1 MLRAVALLLLVP
13 AVAMAAESAGGKVT
27 VKLDTSKGA
36 IVLELD
42 AAKAPKTVANFV
54 EYVKAGYYDGL
65 IFHRVIKGFMA
76 QGGGVTADYQS
87 KPTRPPIVNEAG
99 NGLKNQRG
107 TIAMARTGE
116 VNSATGQFFINL
128 VDNAFLD
135 HRDDSPAGFGY
146 CVFGRVVKGMD
157 VVDAIAAL
165 PTGPGGPFGSDVPT
179 QAVTITKASVVTAAA
194 KPPAHPASAPK
205 QTS

>member
-13 AVAMAAESAGGKVT
+13 AVAMAAESGGGKVM